1 MSISVKIV
9 GYAKR
14 IFDSPEYD
22 IEYTPD
28 MTVRDVFIQLSR
40 HAGHDFAQAIYDVK
54 NDLMNESIVVFVNS
68 REIRT
73 LCGMGTILKDEDVV
87 TLMPPM
93 SGG

>member
-1 MSISVKIV
+1 MSIPVTII
-9 GYAKR
+9 GHAKR
-14 IFDSPEYD
+14 LFDSPEYD
-22 IEYTPD
+22 LEYTPG
-28 MTVRDVFIQLSR
+28 MTVRDVFVQLSR
-40 HAGHDFAQAIYDVK
+40 HSGPDFARAIYDVK

-73 LCGMGTILKDEDVV
+73 LCGMGTILKDGDEV